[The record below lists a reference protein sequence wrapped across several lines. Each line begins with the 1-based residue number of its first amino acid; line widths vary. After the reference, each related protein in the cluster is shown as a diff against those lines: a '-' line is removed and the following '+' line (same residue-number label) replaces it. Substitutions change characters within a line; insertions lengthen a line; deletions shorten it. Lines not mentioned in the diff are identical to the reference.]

1 MARNTEPVC
10 KICKSH
16 GEKLFLKG
24 ERCYTPKC
32 AVDRARD
39 KTGRRGSFSGPNSQQ
54 QRRRR
59 VSDYGLQLK
68 EKQKARYS
76 YGILERQFR
85 KTFDE
90 AVRVPGVTGTNLMI
104 LLELRLDNVVYR
116 AGFATSRPQARQTVN
131 HGHIEVNGK
140 RVDIPSFIVKEG
152 DVISWREQS
161 TKTELYKRAA
171 ESITRRRQPAN
182 WISVNADEVTAK
194 IASTPGED
202 DIDTTIDTRQIVEYY
217 SRR

>member
-1 MARNTEPVC
+1 MARNTAPVC

-39 KTGRRGSFSGPNSQQ
+39 SSGRRPPAGPAGA

-59 VSDYGLQLK
+59 RLSDHGLQLQQ
-68 EKQKARYS
+68 KQKARHI
-76 YGILERQFR
+76 YGMYESQFR
-85 KTFDE
+85 STFDE
-90 AVRVPGVTGTNLMI
+90 AARQTGVTGSNLLK
-104 LLELRLDNVVYR
+104 LLERRLDNVVFR

-131 HGHIEVNGK
+131 HGHIQVNGRK
-140 RVDIPSFIVKEG
+140 VDIPSFIVKPG
-152 DVISWREQS
+152 DVVAWREKS
-161 TKTELYKRAA
+161 KNTGLFKVANENVG
-171 ESITRRRQPAN
+171 RRRQSTN
-182 WISVNADEVTAK
+182 WITVDSDNLTAA
-194 IASTPGED
+194 IDTVPSED
-202 DIDTTIDTRQIVEYY
+202 DFDSTIDTRMIVEYY